1 MNNHKHTVKSSTSM
15 SEPAYILHNG
25 QSVPYIPK
33 EITDHRTAY
42 AATLHVLFKHV
53 ADFHICIVKVFS
65 KKYGIPEDE
74 IMQTIQESDEF
85 KNMAVDP
92 VLDPSDALGYLRHE
106 DAHPQTETETETIT
120 ATTTTTATVPNTTTV
135 HVPEMKKIVKKKQ
148 PSQPVVVEPVV
159 AEPVVAEPVVAEPVV
174 VEPVKKKIIRKK
186 VAPEKPEMQE
196 QTVLVAESVVVEP
209 VAVDPVVVA
218 PVVVAPVDV
227 NELVKKKIIRKKV
240 APEKQEQEAQEQA
253 AQSEQSEQSRQELN
267 ERNERNDHVPD
278 ILLIDHAT
286 TTKKIIR
293 KKK

>member
-1 MNNHKHTVKSSTSM
+1 MSKHKHTVMSSAHTL
-15 SEPAYILHNG
+15 EPAYILHNG

-65 KKYGIPEDE
+65 KKYGIPEDD

-106 DAHPQTETETETIT
+106 DAHPQTETETETETIT
-120 ATTTTTATVPNTTTV
+120 ATSTTTTTATGSTTVPTTATV
-135 HVPEMKKIVKKKQ
+135 HVPDMKKIVKKKQ
-148 PSQPVVVEPVV
+148 PAQPVVIEPVV
-159 AEPVVAEPVVAEPVV
+159 I
-174 VEPVKKKIIRKK
+174 EPVKKKIIRKK
-186 VAPEKPEMQE
+186 VAPEKPEIQE
-196 QTVLVAESVVVEP
+196 QTVLVVEP
-209 VAVDPVVVA
+209 VFVEPVVVA
-218 PVVVAPVDV
+218 PVAV
-227 NELVKKKIIRKKV
+227 NEPVKKKIIRKKV
-240 APEKQEQEAQEQA
+240 APETQEKQEKQAQEQA
-253 AQSEQSEQSRQELN
+253 EQSAQSRQELNERN

-278 ILLIDHAT
+278 ILRIDHAT

>member
-1 MNNHKHTVKSSTSM
+1 MSKHKHTVMSSAHTL
-15 SEPAYILHNG
+15 EPAYILHNG

-65 KKYGIPEDE
+65 KKYGIPEDD

-106 DAHPQTETETETIT
+106 DAHPLTATEPTT
-120 ATTTTTATVPNTTTV
+120 ATTAPV
-135 HVPEMKKIVKKKQ
+135 HGPEMKKIVKKKQ
-148 PSQPVVVEPVV
+148 PAQPVVVVEPVV
-159 AEPVVAEPVVAEPVV
+159 APVVVNEPVKKKIIRKKVAPENPEMQEQTVIVVEPVVMAPVFVEPVVV

-186 VAPEKPEMQE
+186 VAPEK
-196 QTVLVAESVVVEP
+196 
-209 VAVDPVVVA
+209 
-218 PVVVAPVDV
+218 
-227 NELVKKKIIRKKV
+227 
-240 APEKQEQEAQEQA
+240 QEQEQEKQAEQA
-253 AQSEQSEQSRQELN
+253 RQELNELN

-278 ILLIDHAT
+278 ILLIEHTT

>member
-1 MNNHKHTVKSSTSM
+1 MNNHKVTVKLSSSM

-25 QSVPYIPK
+25 QSMPYIPK

-65 KKYGIPEDE
+65 KKYGIPEDD

-106 DAHPQTETETETIT
+106 DAHPQTETETTTAT
-120 ATTTTTATVPNTTTV
+120 ATTTTTVPITTTV

-148 PSQPVVVEPVV
+148 PAKHVVVEPVVVEPVV
-159 AEPVVAEPVVAEPVV
+159 VEPVVVEPVV

-196 QTVLVAESVVVEP
+196 QTVIAVESVVVEP
-209 VAVDPVVVA
+209 VAVEP
-218 PVVVAPVDV
+218 
-227 NELVKKKIIRKKV
+227 VKKKIIRKKV
-240 APEKQEQEAQEQA
+240 APEKQEQEAQ
-253 AQSEQSEQSRQELN
+253 SRQERNERNDLN

-278 ILLIDHAT
+278 LLLIDHAT

>member
-1 MNNHKHTVKSSTSM
+1 MSNHKHTVKSSTSM

-25 QSVPYIPK
+25 QSMPYIPK

-106 DAHPQTETETETIT
+106 DAHPQTETEPETIT
-120 ATTTTTATVPNTTTV
+120 ATTTTVPNTTTV

-148 PSQPVVVEPVV
+148 PAKTVV
-159 AEPVVAEPVVAEPVV
+159 AEPVVA
-174 VEPVKKKIIRKK
+174 EPVKKKIIRKK
-186 VAPEKPEMQE
+186 VAPTRPEIQE
-196 QTVLVAESVVVEP
+196 QNVIVVDP
-209 VAVDPVVVA
+209 VAVDPVAVV
-218 PVVVAPVDV
+218 PVAV
-227 NELVKKKIIRKKV
+227 NEIVKKKIIRKKV
-240 APEKQEQEAQEQA
+240 TPEKQEQA
-253 AQSEQSEQSRQELN
+253 EQSRQEL
-267 ERNERNDHVPD
+267 NDHVPD

>member
-1 MNNHKHTVKSSTSM
+1 M
-15 SEPAYILHNG
+15 
-25 QSVPYIPK
+25 PYIPK

-106 DAHPQTETETETIT
+106 DAHPQTETETETETITAT
-120 ATTTTTATVPNTTTV
+120 ATTTTTATVPTTATV
-135 HVPEMKKIVKKKQ
+135 HVPDMKKIVKKKQ
-148 PSQPVVVEPVV
+148 PAQPVVIEPVVEPVV
-159 AEPVVAEPVVAEPVV
+159 IEPVVEPVVI
-174 VEPVKKKIIRKK
+174 EPVKKKIIRKK
-186 VAPEKPEMQE
+186 VAPEKPEIQE
-196 QTVLVAESVVVEP
+196 QTVLVVES

-218 PVVVAPVDV
+218 PVAV

-253 AQSEQSEQSRQELN
+253 QEQASQELNERN

>member
-1 MNNHKHTVKSSTSM
+1 MSNHKHTVMSSAHTL
-15 SEPAYILHNG
+15 EPAYILHNG
-25 QSVPYIPK
+25 QSMPYIPK

-65 KKYGIPEDE
+65 KKYGIPEDD

-106 DAHPQTETETETIT
+106 DAHPLI
-120 ATTTTTATVPNTTTV
+120 ATV
-135 HVPEMKKIVKKKQ
+135 HGPEMKKIVKKKQ

-159 AEPVVAEPVVAEPVV
+159 APVVEPIDVEPVVAPVVVNEPVKKKIIRKKVAPENPEIKEQTVIVVEPVVMAPVFVEPVFVEPIAVKPVV
-174 VEPVKKKIIRKK
+174 VAPVAVNEPVKKKIIRKK
-186 VAPEKPEMQE
+186 VAPEKQ
-196 QTVLVAESVVVEP
+196 
-209 VAVDPVVVA
+209 
-218 PVVVAPVDV
+218 
-227 NELVKKKIIRKKV
+227 
-240 APEKQEQEAQEQA
+240 EKQEQETQEQA
-253 AQSEQSEQSRQELN
+253 DQSRQEL
-267 ERNERNDHVPD
+267 NERNDHVPD
-278 ILLIDHAT
+278 ILRIDHAT

>member
-106 DAHPQTETETETIT
+106 DAHPQTETETIT
-120 ATTTTTATVPNTTTV
+120 ATTTTTATVPTTTTV
-135 HVPEMKKIVKKKQ
+135 HVPDMKKIVKKKQ
-148 PSQPVVVEPVV
+148 PSQPVVIEPVV
-159 AEPVVAEPVVAEPVV
+159 VEPVV

-209 VAVDPVVVA
+209 VAVEPVAVEPVVVA
-218 PVVVAPVDV
+218 PVVVAPVAV

-253 AQSEQSEQSRQELN
+253 AQSEQSRQEVNELN

>member
-1 MNNHKHTVKSSTSM
+1 MSKHKHTVMSSAHTL
-15 SEPAYILHNG
+15 EPAYILHNG

-65 KKYGIPEDE
+65 KKYGIPEDD

-106 DAHPQTETETETIT
+106 DAHPLT
-120 ATTTTTATVPNTTTV
+120 ATATV
-135 HVPEMKKIVKKKQ
+135 HEPEMKKIVKKKQ
-148 PSQPVVVEPVV
+148 PALVVVEPVV
-159 AEPVVAEPVVAEPVV
+159 EPVVAPVVVNEPVKKKIIRKKVAPENPEMKEQTVIVVEPVVMEPVV
-174 VEPVKKKIIRKK
+174 VAPVFVEPIAVKPVVVAPVAVNEPVKKKIIRKK
-186 VAPEKPEMQE
+186 VAPEKQ
-196 QTVLVAESVVVEP
+196 
-209 VAVDPVVVA
+209 
-218 PVVVAPVDV
+218 
-227 NELVKKKIIRKKV
+227 
-240 APEKQEQEAQEQA
+240 EKQEQETQEQETQEQKPQEQA
-253 AQSEQSEQSRQELN
+253 EQSRQEL
-267 ERNERNDHVPD
+267 NERNDHVPD

>member
-106 DAHPQTETETETIT
+106 DAHPQTETETIT
-120 ATTTTTATVPNTTTV
+120 ATTTTTATVPTTTTV
-135 HVPEMKKIVKKKQ
+135 HVPDMKKIVKKKQ
-148 PSQPVVVEPVV
+148 PSQPVVIEPVV
-159 AEPVVAEPVVAEPVV
+159 VEPVV

-209 VAVDPVVVA
+209 VAVEPVVVA
-218 PVVVAPVDV
+218 PVVVAPVVVAPVAV

-267 ERNERNDHVPD
+267 ERNERNERNDHVPD